1 MIHIGLYNI
10 AINIYVFLVWI
21 TSFKKLKA
29 KQFIEGRVQLR
40 QRINQA
46 LQSAHNQ
53 RIWVHCASL
62 GEYEQALPVL
72 QSLRNQYPQYIV
84 ILTFF
89 SPSGYEVRKDTA
101 CAHYTFYLPTDNAQ
115 NAQWF
120 LEEVRP
126 TLAVFVKY
134 DLWYHYLSTLHAKGI
149 PIVLISAIFQKRQGY
164 FKWYGV
170 IQRKM
175 LHMCSHIFVQDA
187 ASEQLLRQ
195 IGIQNT
201 SVVGDT
207 RFDRVIAAS
216 EKTQSL
222 DIVVDFIK
230 KPNIL
235 VAGSTWWPDETMLQ
249 ALSQQLDESWQMIIV
264 PHEVDRQHI
273 DKLSEL
279 FGKEA
284 TTYSNYSLKGP
295 YSKILVVDTIGKLI
309 HIYRYAT
316 VVWVGGGF
324 GKAGIHNVLEPAVFA
339 KPCFF
344 GPIYHQFIEANALIV
359 ANAAKEMHD
368 FGQFYNF
375 LSQSYAQSALEEM
388 GKNAHAYVVSKGGA
402 TSHIMAYLAA
412 KLDN

>member
-1 MIHIGLYNI
+1 
-10 AINIYVFLVWI
+10 
-21 TSFKKLKA
+21 
-29 KQFIEGRVQLR
+29 
-40 QRINQA
+40 
-46 LQSAHNQ
+46 
-53 RIWVHCASL
+53 
-62 GEYEQALPVL
+62 
-72 QSLRNQYPQYIV
+72 
-84 ILTFF
+84 
-89 SPSGYEVRKDTA
+89 
-101 CAHYTFYLPTDNAQ
+101 
-115 NAQWF
+115 
-120 LEEVRP
+120 
-126 TLAVFVKY
+126 
-134 DLWYHYLSTLHAKGI
+134 
-149 PIVLISAIFQKRQGY
+149 
-164 FKWYGV
+164 
-170 IQRKM
+170 
-175 LHMCSHIFVQDA
+175 MCSHIFVQDA

-295 YSKILVVDTIGKLI
+295 YSKILVVDTIRKLI

-344 GPIYHQFIEANALIV
+344 GPIYHQFIEANALIA
-359 ANAAKEMHD
+359 ANGAKEMHD

-388 GKNAHAYVVSKGGA
+388 GKNAHAYVVSNGGA